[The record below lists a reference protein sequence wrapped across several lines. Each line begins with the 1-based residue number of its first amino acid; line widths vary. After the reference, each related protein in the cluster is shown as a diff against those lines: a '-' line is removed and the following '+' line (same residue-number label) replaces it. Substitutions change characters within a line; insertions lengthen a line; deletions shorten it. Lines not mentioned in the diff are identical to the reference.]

1 MKWFARSLFK
11 DRRDTERHCAPQL
24 EAYYWN
30 GAKAVPHNV
39 RNISSTGAYI
49 VTEER
54 WHLGTILMVTLQSTD
69 EYIDARPPLSISV
82 QSKVVRSG
90 IDGVGLTFLFPSNG
104 SALAYGANRKAF
116 TAFSQSVLN
125 APYRKNA
132 KGAPGL
138 AFETWDPCNQCS
150 MDTHDVTTG

>member
-11 DRRDTERHCAPQL
+11 DRRDTERHSAPQL

-30 GAKAVPHNV
+30 GANAVPHNV
-39 RNISSTGAYI
+39 RDISSTGTYI

-90 IDGVGLTFLFPSNG
+90 IDGVGLTFLFPNKE
-104 SALAYGANRKAF
+104 SALAHGADRKAF
-116 TAFSQSVLN
+116 KAFSQSVRQGS
-125 APYRKNA
+125 ARS
-132 KGAPGL
+132 G
-138 AFETWDPCNQCS
+138 FF
-150 MDTHDVTTG
+150 TGREKL